1 MAYQNPQSVA
11 IQPGFTDQIL
21 SGFDATYYNTTLVQ
35 AYANDIINKYG
46 DQGFSDF
53 MMISALGGRRGISN
67 DTYYGWER
75 GFLNQSITANATV
88 TASGAGA
95 SVAFALIAGNV
106 VSSTNKTFVRV
117 GDIIVNLT
125 TKDRLRVSA
134 VSVNTS
140 THVATVTAF
149 PLDGTAT
156 VTVTTADVF
165 MIIGNAFDEGTGQPE
180 SIQNT
185 WYKYSTRTQI
195 VKDTYSLSGS
205 QLTNQPQWFQGPNG
219 SFISEGGYAAEYRMA
234 LKMAYTMIYGQTN
247 TNTSNI
253 TARTTT
259 GLDNEIS
266 SRGLVVDYGATVSD
280 FGVADL
286 ISVKNSQLR
295 RWSSNLMLC
304 WLPTGMLD
312 ALTTSLLSS
321 SYLNNSNINNATT
334 KLAAMGYV
342 GGDMSAIQSLSTTF
356 GWDEVN
362 VSGMSFL
369 LKNLRMLN
377 DPQGAGASDTGFT
390 QSTGYVIPMNKTENK
405 ETGDLASRIELVY
418 KSLNGVN
425 RLFNVTQDGRASSK
439 QIGQYDIDAL
449 YYSAEYGWMFR
460 GLEQFTKLNLTGV

>member
-1 MAYQNPQSVA
+1 MAFQNPQSVA

-75 GFLNQSITANATV
+75 GFLNQSITANENV
-88 TASGAGA
+88 TAAGAGQ
-95 SVAFALIAGNV
+95 SVEFNLIAGNV
-106 VSSTNKTFVRV
+106 VTATGKTFVRV

-125 TKDRLRVSA
+125 TKDRLRVS
-134 VSVNTS
+134 SVVVTS
-140 THVATVTAF
+140 GVAAVTAF
-149 PLDGTAT
+149 PLSGAAT
-156 VTVTTADVF
+156 VTVTINDVF

-234 LKMAYTMIYGQTN
+234 LKMAYTMIYGQAN
-247 TNTSNI
+247 TNTNI

-266 SRGLVVDYGATVSD
+266 ARGLVVDYGTTTAD
-280 FGVADL
+280 FGVQAL
-286 ISVKNSQLR
+286 IDVKNSQLR

-304 WLPTGMLD
+304 WLPTAMLD
-312 ALTTSLLSS
+312 SLTESLLTS
-321 SYLNNSNINNATT
+321 SYLNNANINNATT

-342 GGDMSAIQSLSTTF
+342 GGDMNAIQQLSTTL

-362 VSGMSFL
+362 VSGMSFI

-377 DPQGAGASDTGFT
+377 DPQGAGAAGYDTGFT
-390 QSTGYVIPMNKTENK
+390 QKTGYVIPMNKTENK
-405 ETGDLASRIELVY
+405 ETGDLSSRIELVY

-460 GLEQFTKLNLTGV
+460 GLEQFTKLNTTGA